1 MRILLVEDDEIMRIS
16 VQDRLEKYGW
26 HVDAATDGK
35 VAIEMLEQAAYQ
47 IEHSGAKIVLV
58 STAEQLAKFGS
69 LRGIGIASTARAH
82 GRWI

>member
-47 IEHSGAKIVLV
+47 IVLSDV
-58 STAEQLAKFGS
+58 KMPTLDGMQL
-69 LRGIGIASTARAH
+69 LRHIRETTPYTDTIM
-82 GRWI
+82 I